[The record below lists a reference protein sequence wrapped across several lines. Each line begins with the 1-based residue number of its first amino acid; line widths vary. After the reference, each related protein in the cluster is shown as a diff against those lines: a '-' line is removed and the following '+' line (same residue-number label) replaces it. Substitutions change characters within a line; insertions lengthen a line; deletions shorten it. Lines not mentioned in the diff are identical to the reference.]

1 MNKDDNLELNEDYEE
16 INEDLID
23 EEYEKFESSPEELN
37 NEELDEKKEDEYTI
51 CSECE
56 TIIDDNDKFCPNC
69 GCLFLDSSD
78 LKYNK
83 LEQTIKTILT
93 YSTVVS
99 SIISI
104 LAILI
109 FIGGIIVASKV
120 ESGLVFFTFLITAVL
135 TFISSLVFEAF
146 ANWFAYSLKSL
157 YEIRRILFKQ
167 NK

>member
-37 NEELDEKKEDEYTI
+37 NEELDEETKDEYTI

>member
-37 NEELDEKKEDEYTI
+37 NEELDEEKEDEYTI

>member
-1 MNKDDNLELNEDYEE
+1 MDKDDNLELNEDYEE
-16 INEDLID
+16 IDDDLID
-23 EEYEKFESSPEELN
+23 EEYEELTEEIN
-37 NEELDEKKEDEYTI
+37 NEDSEKDSETEYTI

-93 YSTVVS
+93 YSTVVT

-109 FIGGIIVASKV
+109 FIGGIVVASET
-120 ESGLVFFTFLITAVL
+120 ESGFVFFIFLIIAIL
-135 TFISSLVFEAF
+135 TFVSAAVFEAF

-157 YEIRRILFKQ
+157 YEIRRILFQK
-167 NK
+167 NKKH

>member
-1 MNKDDNLELNEDYEE
+1 MDKDDNLELNEEL
-16 INEDLID
+16 NEDLID
-23 EEYEKFESSPEELN
+23 EEYEKFEPSPEELN
-37 NEELDEKKEDEYTI
+37 KEELEEEKEDEYTI

-69 GCLFLDSSD
+69 GCLFLDNSD

-109 FIGGIIVASKV
+109 FIGGIIAASEA
-120 ESGLVFFTFLITAVL
+120 ESGLVFFVFLITAIL

-157 YEIRRILFKQ
+157 YEMRRILFQK